1 MLLVGVT
8 SEGELEENLAKFF
21 DNVII
26 ITSPQKVIEEKPDI
40 VIHTFEIPYSDSI
53 KNKALAWNIN
63 TWYAI
68 NIARAANRIKAL
80 NVYLSTF
87 MIFDGK
93 KGYYSETSTPN
104 PLNYY
109 GLTKLVGESG
119 IMSLGNYL
127 ILRIGLLYSMQYK
140 GLLYPFIKAMIKR
153 RKVKCNVNFYVS
165 PITVSEASE
174 IISSL
179 VKKEIRGVVNLG
191 GKRRSLYELCKEM
204 GEMFETDV
212 LPFEGKQY
220 DFSLDTWL
228 LSSLGFSIRS

>member
-1 MLLVGVT
+1 MIVGVT
-8 SEGELEENLAKFF
+8 SEGELGESIANFF
-21 DNVII
+21 DNVIV
-26 ITSPQKVIEEKPDI
+26 ITSPQKVIEEKPTV
-40 VIHTFEIPYSDSI
+40 VIHTFEIPYSEAN
-53 KNKALAWNIN
+53 KNKTLAWNIN
-63 TWYAI
+63 AWYAI
-68 NIARAANRIKAL
+68 NIARAANKIKAV

-127 ILRIGLLYSMQYK
+127 IIRLGLLYSMQYK
-140 GLLYPFIKAMIKR
+140 GLLFPFIKTMIKR
-153 RKVKCNVNFYVS
+153 RKIKCNVNFYVS

-179 VKKEIRGVVNLG
+179 IKKEIRGVVNLG
-191 GKRRSLYELCKEM
+191 GKRRSIYNVCKEL
-204 GEMFETDV
+204 GEMFETEV
-212 LPFEGKQY
+212 IPYEGGY
-220 DFSLDTWL
+220 FDFSLDSWL
-228 LSSLGFSIRS
+228 LNSLGFSVRS